1 MVFERICQKELNK
14 LPKNPGSCLAAVE
27 KAVAETDVAAVLPLG
42 RQHSLLNIIN
52 VLIQKLGHLI
62 HIYLPKVLQILLCV
76 TASVS
81 TLLDNRFLMQRYII
95 WTNPSALQEC
105 HYGKF
110 ECARKSSL
118 QAQVPARLRLFPYR
132 FFPPLSLLKPHPA
145 PLNVTSHHH
154 VVIPDRTLFA

>member
-1 MVFERICQKELNK
+1 MAITVFLRLCQYFHYLCSRHVRVRKK
-14 LPKNPGSCLAAVE
+14 YQTGSCLAAVE

-81 TLLDNRFLMQRYII
+81 TLLDNR
-95 WTNPSALQEC
+95 
-105 HYGKF
+105 
-110 ECARKSSL
+110 
-118 QAQVPARLRLFPYR
+118 
-132 FFPPLSLLKPHPA
+132 
-145 PLNVTSHHH
+145 
-154 VVIPDRTLFA
+154 

>member
-81 TLLDNRFLMQRYII
+81 TLLDNRI
-95 WTNPSALQEC
+95 
-105 HYGKF
+105 
-110 ECARKSSL
+110 
-118 QAQVPARLRLFPYR
+118 VRL
-132 FFPPLSLLKPHPA
+132 LLKISQKKQCAGPRSGTQTPQGRH
-145 PLNVTSHHH
+145 SHVELPQPCCEHT
-154 VVIPDRTLFA
+154 RTRCSSVSLPSGNGPV

>member
-81 TLLDNRFLMQRYII
+81 TLLDNSRRPCRSVTTGSL
-95 WTNPSALQEC
+95 NVQERV
-105 HYGKF
+105 HF
-110 ECARKSSL
+110 
-118 QAQVPARLRLFPYR
+118 RLRCQHVSGSFHIAS
-132 FFPPLSLLKPHPA
+132 FHLSA
-145 PLNVTSHHH
+145 C
-154 VVIPDRTLFA
+154 